1 MSDLVGT
8 RVAVRVM
15 GVWVRRA
22 DALLQDGA
30 VANAARAVQDHDDLA
45 SEQAMALAAVAPSL
59 GAVLPSAVGYC

>member
-1 MSDLVGT
+1 MNELVGT

-30 VANAARAVQDHDDLA
+30 VANAARAVQDRDDRVTQ
-45 SEQAMALAAVAPSL
+45 QATALAGVAAALDAV
-59 GAVLPSAVGYC
+59 VPSAVGYC